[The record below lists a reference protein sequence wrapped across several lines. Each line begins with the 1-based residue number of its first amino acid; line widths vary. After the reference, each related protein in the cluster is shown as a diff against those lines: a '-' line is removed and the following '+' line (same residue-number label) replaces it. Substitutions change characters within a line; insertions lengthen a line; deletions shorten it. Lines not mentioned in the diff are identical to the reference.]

1 MAMTKIFEQLQSGGT
16 ACFLIVNPGVS
27 PGQNIDIGIGE
38 SADLS
43 DAVGDTQSISITKLH
58 WSGTVS
64 ITDGTVT
71 IPLREYDKLRE
82 ETHFI
87 KDKSLI
93 SIIDKIEELVRAMIK
108 MRIQDKGLNAVVDKT
123 EELVRALR
131 KHIV

>member
-1 MAMTKIFEQLQSGGT
+1 MANGT
-16 ACFLIVNPGVS
+16 DDQERANAATYEDEVS
-27 PGQNIDIGIGE
+27 
-38 SADLS
+38 SRR
-43 DAVGDTQSISITKLH
+43 
-58 WSGTVS
+58 
-64 ITDGTVT
+64 TVT

-131 KHIV
+131 KHIVREDL